1 MWPRLET
8 RVSPTQP
15 TCFQSTVRPTP
26 RCPLMG
32 RLSCNTCPSAESHN
46 NSTTVTASSTS
57 SDQYTWTAHSAS
69 EVQSAAVSD
78 KVLYL
83 ANDGSDK
90 VGFVSSSERSATD
103 SKLTNVWWLYGR
115 YVMTKIDGATFYA
128 EPTSNGW
135 YKLTWS
141 TADQSGMNKKLVTL
155 RTIEPSTNSV
165 LA

>member
-1 MWPRLET
+1 MQFNIYAFGESISGLQVYYADGVASIGDP
-8 RVSPTQP
+8 S
-15 TCFQSTVRPTP
+15 QSNATDVLP
-26 RCPLMG
+26 
-32 RLSCNTCPSAESHN
+32 
-46 NSTTVTASSTS
+46 VYFTASSTS

-141 TADQSGMNKKLVTL
+141 TADQSGTNKKLVTL